1 MNASEAAP
9 VLTVEHLTVSFGA
22 VHALSDVSYSIN
34 PGEVV
39 GLIGPNGAGK
49 TTFIDAVTGFV
60 RATGAVK
67 LNGTD
72 ISKLPAYRRVRRG
85 LTRTFQSMELF
96 QDLTVRQNL
105 LVAAEN
111 SPGADKS
118 SSEMV
123 DFAINSMR
131 LDDVADLLPGGLPLG
146 RQKLV
151 AVGRALAS
159 GARVLLLDEPA
170 AGLDS
175 DESLEFANHLR
186 GAIETGVSV
195 LLIDHDLDLVMRAC
209 DRIFVLSFGSII
221 AEGTPDQI
229 SADPAVRAAYIG
241 IDDEDETE

>member
-1 MNASEAAP
+1 MTLSEVAP

-22 VHALSDVSYSIN
+22 VRALNDVSYSIS

-60 RATGAVK
+60 RATGLVQ

-105 LVAAEN
+105 MVAAEN
-111 SPGADKS
+111 TPGTEHSAI
-118 SSEMV
+118 EMV
-123 DFAINSMR
+123 DSAISSMH
-131 LDDVADLLPGGLPLG
+131 LEDVAEFLPGALPLG

-175 DESLEFANHLR
+175 DESLEFAKHLR
-186 GAIETGVSV
+186 GAIQSGVSV
-195 LLIDHDLDLVMRAC
+195 LLIDHDLELVMRAC

-221 AEGTPDQI
+221 AEGSPEEINANPT
-229 SADPAVRAAYIG
+229 VRAAYIG
-241 IDDEDETE
+241 VEDEEV